1 MLRMPS
7 HGSTVG
13 TGASEKRAFAR
24 VLIQLRKERG
34 LSQEALASKSG
45 YHAKYISLLERAKY
59 SPSLTTI
66 IEIAEALGVSGSN
79 LVLRVE
85 KLLPKNR
92 RRRRDSRDIR

>member
-1 MLRMPS
+1 MPS

-45 YHAKYISLLERAKY
+45 YHAKYISLLERGKY

-66 IEIAEALGVSGSN
+66 IEIADALGVSGSN

-92 RRRRDSRDIR
+92 RRRRDARDIR